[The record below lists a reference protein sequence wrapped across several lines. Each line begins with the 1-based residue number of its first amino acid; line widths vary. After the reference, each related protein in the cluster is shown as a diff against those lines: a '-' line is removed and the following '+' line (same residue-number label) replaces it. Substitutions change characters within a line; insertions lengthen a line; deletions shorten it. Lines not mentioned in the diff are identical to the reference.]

1 MAEQIKSTEMSK
13 VRRVVAIAGLGL
25 IGVAGGSALFASAE
39 GSTCDPN
46 MDDCTI
52 TTDYAGNETGGTFP
66 DKTVLETTTTAPTT
80 TVPETVPTTVPETVP
95 TTVLETTTTSTT
107 VPVAIVTTTTG
118 VPVETVPVPV
128 TVPVIPTIPAVTK

>member
-1 MAEQIKSTEMSK
+1 MAEQIKREEMSRI
-13 VRRVVAIAGLGL
+13 RRGVAIVGLGL
-25 IGVAGGSALFASAE
+25 IGVAGGGALFASAE
-39 GSTCDPN
+39 GSTCDPSSE
-46 MDDCTI
+46 DCTI

-66 DKTVLETTTTAPTT
+66 DKTVPETTTTAPTT
-80 TVPETVPTTVPETVP
+80 TVLETTTTAPT

>member
-80 TVPETVPTTVPETVP
+80 TV
-95 TTVLETTTTSTT
+95 LETTTTSTT

-118 VPVETVPVPV
+118 VPVV

>member
-80 TVPETVPTTVPETVP
+80 TVLETTTTAPT